1 MSDGNGSTR
10 PKSRKLLR
18 PILLLVVPVIAL
30 LGLIYLYTTGGR
42 YVVTENAY
50 VKSDVIT
57 ISADVSGRVTVVGVE
72 EDPRVSKGDLLVG

>member
-57 ISADVSGRVTVVGVE
+57 ISADVSGRVSAVAG
-72 EDPRVSKGDLLVG
+72 

>member
-57 ISADVSGRVTVVGVE
+57 ISADVSGRVT
-72 EDPRVSKGDLLVG
+72 DLSLIHI